1 MNAFH
6 RATRASVPLK
16 IGITG
21 ASGSGKTTAALRL
34 TRGLVGPDAP
44 IAFCDTENGSASLYC
59 DITEFDVMNM
69 EPPYHTEKFISAID
83 AAVAGG
89 YKALIIDSAAH
100 AWLQVLQDKEALDAR
115 GGNNWTNWAGFT
127 KRWELLLAHIRNA
140 PIHLVMCIRSKEKH
154 EMNEAKKVVKMGVGA
169 QIREGFSFEV
179 TTLFDLDMAH
189 GAKAEKDRTRLFE
202 GVIEPITET
211 TGRKLAEWLKAGG
224 VLTPEPTPQFTERA
238 PQVSEEETK
247 AQLGQMVQ
255 DRAAQTQVISQEV
268 ADFVDGVDAPRVT
281 ITQDQWEQLT
291 QWQTDAHISTAQ
303 LIQYCVKKSW
313 LPANAQGLNTLAPE
327 GFVVL
332 QVHLGEAKR
341 GAFRAHLDSHFPTTT
356 PAVPATTTTA
366 KGKKPKAA

>member
-6 RATRASVPLK
+6 RATRATVPLK

-59 DITEFDVMNM
+59 DITAFDVMNM
-69 EPPYHTEKFISAID
+69 EPPYHTEKFIAAID

-127 KRWELLLAHIRNA
+127 KKWEALLAHIRNA

-179 TTLFDLDMAH
+179 TTLFDLDMGH

-202 GVIEPITET
+202 GVIEPITEN
-211 TGRKLAEWLKAGG
+211 TGRKLAEWLTGGG
-224 VLTPEPTPQFTERA
+224 VLAPEPTPTFEREPELTEKATKAKLGELVQEKQAQR
-238 PQVSEEETK
+238 QEVSEN
-247 AQLGQMVQ
+247 
-255 DRAAQTQVISQEV
+255 SS
-268 ADFVDGVDAPRVT
+268 DFVDSLNT
-281 ITQDQWEQLT
+281 KFITQAQWEELTALQAAAHVDGLQLR
-291 QWQTDAHISTAQ
+291 
-303 LIQYCVKKSW
+303 QYCQKKSW
-313 LPANAQGLNTLAPE
+313 LPATAQGLNQLAPE
-327 GFVVL
+327 GFGVL
-332 QVHLGEAKR
+332 QLHLSEQKR
-341 GAFRAHLDSHFPTTT
+341 GAFRAHLEAHFP
-356 PAVPATTTTA
+356 PAPVAAPAPTKTRRTKTA
-366 KGKKPKAA
+366 A